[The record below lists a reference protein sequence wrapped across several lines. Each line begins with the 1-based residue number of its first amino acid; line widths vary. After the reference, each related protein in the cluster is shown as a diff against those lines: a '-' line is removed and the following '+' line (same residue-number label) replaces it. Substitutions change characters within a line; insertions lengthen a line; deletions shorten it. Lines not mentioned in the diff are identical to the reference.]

1 MLLLPQRYKFSS
13 KSQLYGVIAPESA
26 SCCCYRKGTNFQA
39 NHNKQSTH
47 SCVDKVVV
55 ATAKVQIFKQI
66 TTTCAEDFLRNTL
79 LLLPQRYKF
88 SSKSQQVCNVAKG
101 SCSCCCYRKGTN
113 FQANH
118 NVFHC
123 FPCPS
128 ALLLLPQRYKFSS
141 KSQPGQTYIIVFFV
155 VVATAK
161 VQIFKQ
167 ITTYHD
173 LKITH
178 RELLLL
184 PQRYKFSS
192 KSQLL
197 ALSNS
202 RTPVVVATAKVQIF
216 KQITTDDDA
225 YITTLMLLLLPQ
237 RYKFSSK
244 SQRHSNPNT
253 AGKVVVATAKVQIFK
268 QITTFLWILAS
279 RPVLLLLPQRYKF
292 SSKSQLFEDLP
303 NELPSCCCYRKGTNF
318 QANHNGKTYTI
329 MQVLVVVAT
338 AKVQIFKQITTK
350 ALTLEEP
357 PGCCCY
363 RKGTN
368 FQANHNTHRGIA

>member
-1 MLLLPQRYKFSS
+1 MLPKAVAVVVATAKVQIFKQITTSGQPVHVRIQLLLLPQRYKFSS

-26 SCCCYRKGTNFQA
+26 
-39 NHNKQSTH
+39 
-47 SCVDKVVV
+47 VVV

-66 TTTCAEDFLRNTL
+66 TTVVGHMVFLI
-79 LLLPQRYKF
+79 
-88 SSKSQQVCNVAKG
+88 C
-101 SCSCCCYRKGTN
+101 CCCYRKGTN